1 MNRIRSERALM
12 GLTQKDLADMVGVDA
27 STIVRWE
34 SGGSL
39 TQDNIVKMHDIFGCT
54 ADWLLGLVDERIPT
68 THATKKRTSIRE
80 GPLNSIVRSKDERT

>member
-1 MNRIRSERALM
+1 MNRIKSERALI
-12 GLTQKDLADMVGVDA
+12 GLTQQDLADMIGVDK

-68 THATKKRTSIRE
+68 SRNSKKRTAIRE
-80 GPLNSIVRSKDERT
+80 GPSNNVSHSSC

>member
-12 GLTQKDLADMVGVDA
+12 GLTQKDLADMVGVDR

-34 SGGSL
+34 SGDSL

-68 THATKKRTSIRE
+68 SRGASKRTTIRE
-80 GPLNSIVRSKDERT
+80 GPSNVIHINDERT